1 MHMVTLPEAQRQ
13 ELLLYDTCKIANAIE
28 ALNIR
33 QRNEGFTHS
42 GLRCVTG
49 GFPAILGH
57 AVTSKVKCAD
67 PPMKGYPTYDL
78 ADWWELISTR
88 PSPRIA
94 VIEDVDETPGQGGVL
109 SDVHA
114 QVLRA
119 LGCVGVVTNGAVRN
133 IPVLAHLQF
142 PAFCKH
148 VTVSHSYVHM
158 VDYGV
163 PVEILG
169 LSIAPGD
176 LIYADVHGVISIP
189 SERVSDILRVAQERT
204 QRERVIIDLCRSDSF
219 TFEALRKAVSAL

>member
-1 MHMVTLPEAQRQ
+1 MPMLPETHRQ

-28 ALNIR
+28 VLKIR
-33 QRNEGFTHS
+33 QRNEGFTHA

-67 PPMKGYPTYDL
+67 PPMKGYSTYDL
-78 ADWWELISTR
+78 CDWWEVIATR

-94 VIEDVDETPGQGGVL
+94 VIEDIDESPGQGGVL

-114 QVLRA
+114 EVLRA
-119 LGCVGVVTNGAVRN
+119 LGCLGVVTNGAVRN
-133 IPVLAHLQF
+133 IPLLAHLQF

-148 VTVSHSYVHM
+148 VTVSHSYVHL
-158 VDYGV
+158 VDYGI

-169 LSIAPGD
+169 LTIAPGD

-189 SERVSDILRVAQERT
+189 AELVSDILRVARECADRERT
-204 QRERVIIDLCRSDSF
+204 IIDLCRSDSF
-219 TFEALRKAVSAL
+219 SFDALRKAARAL